1 MKLPGPM
8 ELVIILGIVLLIFGA
23 GRLPE
28 IGSALGK
35 GISAFKRGV
44 TGENKPEEEPVEASE
59 KTEIAQ
65 VVRPKRGGSRTAP
78 TRLLASLALLLTC
91 IRSRQI
97 KEPC

>member
-1 MKLPGPM
+1 MGGMAHDMLGCKHSGVEETPMKLPGPM

-59 KTEIAQ
+59 KTEL
-65 VVRPKRGGSRTAP
+65 PK
-78 TRLLASLALLLTC
+78 
-91 IRSRQI
+91 
-97 KEPC
+97 

>member
-1 MKLPGPM
+1 MGWTAHDMLWLKNTGIEETPMKLPGPL

-44 TGENKPEEEPVEASE
+44 TGESKPEEKSAEVSE
-59 KTEIAQ
+59 KTES
-65 VVRPKRGGSRTAP
+65 PK
-78 TRLLASLALLLTC
+78 
-91 IRSRQI
+91 
-97 KEPC
+97 

>member
-1 MKLPGPM
+1 MGGM
-8 ELVIILGIVLLIFGA
+8 AHDMLGCKHSALRRLHETARPDGTGNYSSIVLLIFGA

-59 KTEIAQ
+59 KVEP
-65 VVRPKRGGSRTAP
+65 PK
-78 TRLLASLALLLTC
+78 
-91 IRSRQI
+91 
-97 KEPC
+97 

>member
-1 MKLPGPM
+1 MGGMAHAMLGSKHFGVEETPMKLPGPM

-59 KTEIAQ
+59 KTEL
-65 VVRPKRGGSRTAP
+65 PK
-78 TRLLASLALLLTC
+78 
-91 IRSRQI
+91 
-97 KEPC
+97 

>member
-1 MKLPGPM
+1 MLWGENAGIEVTPMKLPGPL

-44 TGENKPEEEPVEASE
+44 TGENKPEEKAAEASE
-59 KTEIAQ
+59 KTET
-65 VVRPKRGGSRTAP
+65 PK
-78 TRLLASLALLLTC
+78 
-91 IRSRQI
+91 
-97 KEPC
+97 